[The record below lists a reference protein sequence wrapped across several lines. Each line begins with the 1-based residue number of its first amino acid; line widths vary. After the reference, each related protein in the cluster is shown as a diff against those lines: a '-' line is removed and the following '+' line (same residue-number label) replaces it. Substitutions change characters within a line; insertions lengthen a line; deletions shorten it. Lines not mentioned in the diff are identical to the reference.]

1 MHISQIKAKT
11 IRTCMELQL
20 ELNEKKIQVNSSK
33 IKFVLRQE
41 KKDIYNITPPFSSDG
56 KTWIAGR
63 VESRDNEY
71 SRIGFF
77 EEGDGEW
84 VEAET
89 EPIILQDPFVTRIRG
104 ELILGGVEVFD
115 DEENPGRLNY
125 RTVFYR
131 GDGIWNLTR
140 FASGP
145 DRMKD
150 IRLCEMEDGRILAFT
165 RPQGEKGGRGKIGW
179 CLLDGLEELT
189 EEKLNQAVLMEE
201 QFMPEEWGGANQ
213 LHRIGGRKIGVLSHI
228 ARFDEEGNRH
238 YYSTAFCFD
247 PETGEYG
254 PMKMIAERKYFQ
266 PGPSKRPDLEDVI
279 FSGGLLRLGNGK
291 AELYCGVGDAEGQ
304 KAIIDDPFDEYENE
318 EKEKRV

>member
-1 MHISQIKAKT
+1 MHISQLYPET
-11 IRTCMELQL
+11 MRTCEELQL
-20 ELNEKKIQVNSSK
+20 ELEEKKIQVNSSK
-33 IKFVLRQE
+33 IKFVLRNE
-41 KKDIYNITPPFSSDG
+41 KKDIYNITSPFSSDG
-56 KTWIAGR
+56 KVWIAGR
-63 VESRDNEY
+63 VEARDSEY

-77 EEGDGEW
+77 EERDGEW

-89 EPIILQDPFVTRIRG
+89 EPIHLQDPFVTRISG

-131 GDGIWNLTR
+131 GAGIWDLTR

-150 IRLCEMEDGRILAFT
+150 IRLCEMKDGKILVFT

-179 CLLDGLEELT
+179 CFINCLEELT
-189 EEKLNQAVLMEE
+189 PEKLEQAILMED
-201 QFMPEEWGGANQ
+201 QFIPEEWGGANQ
-213 LHRIGGRKIGVLSHI
+213 LHQIRGGKIGVVSHI

-247 PETGEYG
+247 PETGKYC
-254 PMKMIAERKYFQ
+254 PMKMIAQRKYFQ
-266 PGPSKRPDLEDVI
+266 PGPSKRPDLEDVV
-279 FSGGLLRLGNGK
+279 FSGGLLRLGNGR
-291 AELYCGVGDAEGQ
+291 AELYCGVSDAEGQ
-304 KAIIDDPFDEYENE
+304 KIMIEDPFNEYENE
-318 EKEKRV
+318 